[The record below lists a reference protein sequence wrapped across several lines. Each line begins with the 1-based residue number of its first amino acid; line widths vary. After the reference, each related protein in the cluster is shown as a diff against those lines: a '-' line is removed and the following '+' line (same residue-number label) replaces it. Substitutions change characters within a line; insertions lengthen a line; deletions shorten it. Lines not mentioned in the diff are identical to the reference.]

1 MKVRRDGVR
10 ILAEACF
17 MAVFLYFKR
26 GAEHPVDAFAVSEFS
41 IVNFIEGH
49 VNRSELTRQVA
60 PLA

>member
-1 MKVRRDGVR
+1 
-10 ILAEACF
+10 